1 MGYLGTIAA
10 AWAVVV
16 LAVWAGQRRLMYL
29 PAGVVEP
36 PGRVGLR
43 GVEEVAIPT
52 ADGLTLGGWF
62 VRPDSGT
69 PRATIIVFNGNAGNR
84 SYRAPLAA
92 ALRRAGYAVLLFD
105 YRGYGGNPGSPT
117 EAGLLEDGRAVR
129 AYLAQRG
136 DVDSSRLVYF
146 GESLGTGIA
155 VALAVEHAPAAMVLR
170 SPYASM
176 VSLARKH
183 YPFVPA
189 GLVLKDRYRSD
200 ERIARVR
207 APILFIAG
215 DRDAIV
221 PLEQTR
227 RLFDHAN
234 EPKTLEVIPD
244 ADHNDD
250 ALLDGDALMT
260 SVAGFLDR
268 TLRQH

>member
-1 MGYLGTIAA
+1 MGYLSTIAA
-10 AWAVVV
+10 VWAVVV
-16 LAVWAGQRRLMYL
+16 LGVWAGQRRLMYL
-29 PAGVVEP
+29 PMGVVEP
-36 PGRVGLR
+36 PGRMGLR
-43 GVEEVAIPT
+43 GVEEVTFPT
-52 ADGLTLGGWF
+52 SDGLTLGAWF
-62 VRPDSGT
+62 VRPDPGT

-117 EAGLLEDGRAVR
+117 EAGLIEDGRAAR

-146 GESLGTGIA
+146 GESLGTGVA
-155 VALAVEHAPAAMVLR
+155 VALAVEHPPAAMVLR
-170 SPYASM
+170 SPYVSM
-176 VSLARKH
+176 LSLARKH
-183 YPFVPA
+183 YPFIPA

-207 APILFIAG
+207 APILFVAG

-227 RLFDHAN
+227 RLFELAN
-234 EPKTLEVIPD
+234 EPKTLEVIPG
-244 ADHNDD
+244 ADHNDS
-250 ALLDGDALMT
+250 ALLDGDRLMAAT
-260 SVAGFLDR
+260 VEFLR
-268 TLRQH
+268 SAVP